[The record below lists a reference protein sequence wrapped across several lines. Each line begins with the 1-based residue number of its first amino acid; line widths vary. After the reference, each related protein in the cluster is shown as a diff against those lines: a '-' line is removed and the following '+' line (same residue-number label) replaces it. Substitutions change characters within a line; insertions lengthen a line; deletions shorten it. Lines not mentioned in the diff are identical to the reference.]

1 MNIPAVNLYLLLI
14 ALSALAMLS
23 SLVALVYDLF
33 LLQKG
38 NDFSKNGIMN
48 VFGGFSSLSL
58 FMVSGWCI
66 LFSTI
71 ARRKIKPENAEHGL
85 FYIPIG
91 ILFAL
96 TMLSAF
102 LNGFIIDESG
112 LMYSSFILIA
122 YSLLLW
128 RAIAKE

>member
-1 MNIPAVNLYLLLI
+1 MNKTAVNLYLLLI
-14 ALSALAMLS
+14 ALTALAMLS
-23 SLVALVYDLF
+23 SLVAFGYDLF

-58 FMVSGWCI
+58 FMILGWCI

-71 ARRKIKPENAEHGL
+71 ARRKIKPEYAEHGL

-91 ILFAL
+91 
-96 TMLSAF
+96 T
-102 LNGFIIDESG
+102 
-112 LMYSSFILIA
+112 
-122 YSLLLW
+122 LLEL
-128 RAIAKE
+128 K